1 MNEEKPY
8 IEHWSMKSEFN
19 IRVVLEVLIARWHWF
34 ALSVFLCLGLA
45 YVYVRTVPV
54 VYKREA
60 VVQLKNKVK
69 TEEAFNEKQ
78 MFDDS
83 NNNVD
88 GEILIFKSRLMMG
101 EVISRL
107 GLDINYSMDD
117 GLKDRDL
124 YADSPVKI
132 SFPDSSFVKPTLFSV
147 VPLSDSR
154 FRIKGLEDDP
164 DGVMEYTFDKLLDSP
179 VGRMVVSRTSF
190 FDESSLNIPVQ
201 VTCAE
206 RESLITSR
214 LADLEVGR
222 SVKDANLLTLTYQDT
237 NQKRGDDILNT
248 LIQVYVDESMQD
260 KNLVIRNT
268 AFFIDER
275 LKLIN
280 EELGD
285 VENHIEDYR
294 KQSKSA
300 DFGIEAKLYLENKN
314 RYDQDVT
321 ELTNQVEL
329 IGLVQMFLHDPL
341 KNEHLLPVNS
351 GILSANIEELIGKYN
366 NTLLDRDKLKVNAGE
381 NSPAVKERS
390 MELASLR
397 TTISQSLRN
406 MKETIEMKQA
416 YARHSQML
424 EMNRIGTIPT
434 REKYLLSVERQ
445 QKI

>member
-1 MNEEKPY
+1 
-8 IEHWSMKSEFN
+8 MKSEFN

-222 SVKDANLLTLTYQDT
+222 SVKDANLLTLT
-237 NQKRGDDILNT
+237 
-248 LIQVYVDESMQD
+248 
-260 KNLVIRNT
+260 
-268 AFFIDER
+268 
-275 LKLIN
+275 
-280 EELGD
+280 
-285 VENHIEDYR
+285 
-294 KQSKSA
+294 
-300 DFGIEAKLYLENKN
+300 
-314 RYDQDVT
+314 
-321 ELTNQVEL
+321 
-329 IGLVQMFLHDPL
+329 
-341 KNEHLLPVNS
+341 
-351 GILSANIEELIGKYN
+351 
-366 NTLLDRDKLKVNAGE
+366 
-381 NSPAVKERS
+381 
-390 MELASLR
+390 
-397 TTISQSLRN
+397 
-406 MKETIEMKQA
+406 
-416 YARHSQML
+416 
-424 EMNRIGTIPT
+424 
-434 REKYLLSVERQ
+434 
-445 QKI
+445 